1 MPIKGAHTHDVLAK
15 LLPNVNKENITEQ
28 HYKTMSWAV
37 FAKAS
42 ALWNRVKQS
51 PKASVTVE
59 EKLGIG
65 FVVPNDTRWNSV
77 FLAME

>member
-1 MPIKGAHTHDVLAK
+1 
-15 LLPNVNKENITEQ
+15 
-28 HYKTMSWAV
+28 MSRAV
-37 FAKAS
+37 FAKTS

-51 PKASVTVE
+51 PKASDTVE

-65 FVVPNDTRWNSV
+65 FVVPNDTRWKSV